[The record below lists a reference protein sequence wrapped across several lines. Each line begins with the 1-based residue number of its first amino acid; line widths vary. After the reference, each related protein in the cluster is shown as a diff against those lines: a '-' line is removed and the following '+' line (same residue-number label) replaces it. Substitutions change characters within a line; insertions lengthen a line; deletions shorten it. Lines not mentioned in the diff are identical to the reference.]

1 MKKKLLSL
9 VLAGAMVASTSVSA
23 FAEVKTIT
31 STNGEDI
38 DHKIEV
44 TGNVAKTSD
53 NSVLPGTISVTV
65 PTTANFTVNNEGKLS
80 GSTITV
86 TNTGT
91 ENVEVYAN
99 KFIDPTSAEGSGIT
113 VKRTLDASTAT
124 KDKIRLYL
132 SGQEANAY
140 FGSDVERGIYKSET
154 LDQGIDNKDG
164 IKLASL
170 ANGEKVN
177 LELKGEGGKGGSDL
191 TAPIQEKFTLQLKIK
206 KSASKNSVSQS
217 NQVESNGDQHIGG

>member
-31 STNGEDI
+31 STNGKDI

-53 NSVLPGTISVTV
+53 DSVLPGTISVTV
-65 PTTANFTVNNEGKLS
+65 PTTANFTVNKDGKLS

-91 ENVEVYAN
+91 ERVEVYAN
-99 KFIDPTSAEGSGIT
+99 KFIDPTSTKGSGIT
-113 VKRTLDASTAT
+113 VKRTLDPSDTRDNIT
-124 KDKIRLYL
+124 LYL
-132 SGQEANAY
+132 SGQEGNAY
-140 FGSDVERGIYKSET
+140 FGSSVDRGIYKNDKSDDSVTDE
-154 LDQGIDNKDG
+154 DG

-170 ANGEKVN
+170 ATGEDVN
-177 LELKGEGGKGGSDL
+177 LELKGEGAVNNQQL
-191 TAPIQEKFTLQLKIK
+191 ENPLQEKFTLQLKIK
-206 KSASKNSVSQS
+206 KSASPS
-217 NQVESNGDQHIGG
+217 NPR

>member
-23 FAEVKTIT
+23 FAAETTVT
-31 STNGEDI
+31 STNGKDI

-53 NSVLPGTISVTV
+53 DSVLPGTISVTV
-65 PTTANFTVNNEGKLS
+65 PTTANFTVNKDGKLS

-91 ENVEVYAN
+91 EKVEVYAN
-99 KFIDPTSAEGSGIT
+99 KFTDPTSAEGSGIT
-113 VKRTLDASTAT
+113 VKNTLAASDT

-132 SGQEANAY
+132 SGQDGNAY
-140 FGSDVERGIYKSET
+140 FGSGVNRGIYQSDT
-154 LDQGIDNKDG
+154 STDGITNDNDG

-177 LELKGEGGKGGSDL
+177 LELKGEGAKGGTDL
-191 TAPIQEKFTLQLKIK
+191 ADPIQEKFTLQLKIK
-206 KSASKNSVSQS
+206 KSAS
-217 NQVESNGDQHIGG
+217 

>member
-31 STNGEDI
+31 STNGKDI

-53 NSVLPGTISVTV
+53 DSVLPGTISVTV
-65 PTTANFTVNNEGKLS
+65 PTTANFTVNKDGKLS

-91 ENVEVYAN
+91 ERVEVYAN
-99 KFIDPTSAEGSGIT
+99 KFIDPTSTEGSGIT
-113 VKRTLDASTAT
+113 VKRTLDSSDTRDNIT
-124 KDKIRLYL
+124 LYL
-132 SGQEANAY
+132 SGQEGNAY
-140 FGSDVERGIYKSET
+140 FGSSVARGIYKNDTANEGVT
-154 LDQGIDNKDG
+154 DEDG

-170 ANGEKVN
+170 ATGEDVN
-177 LELKGEGGKGGSDL
+177 LELKGEGAVNSQQL
-191 TAPIQEKFTLQLKIK
+191 ESALQEKFTLQLKIK
-206 KSASKNSVSQS
+206 KSASQK
-217 NQVESNGDQHIGG
+217 

>member
-23 FAEVKTIT
+23 FAEDKTIT
-31 STNGEDI
+31 STNGKDI

-53 NSVLPGTISVTV
+53 NTTLPGTISVTV
-65 PTTANFTVNNEGKLS
+65 PTTANFTVDKNGSLS

-91 ENVEVYAN
+91 EKVEVYAN
-99 KFIDPTSAEGSGIT
+99 KFIDPTSADGSGIT
-113 VKRTLDASTAT
+113 VKRTLEASDT

-132 SGQEANAY
+132 SGQDGNAY
-140 FGSDVERGIYKSET
+140 FGSSVDRGIYQSDT
-154 LDQGIDNKDG
+154 SDNGITNDDG

-170 ANGEKVN
+170 ANGENVN
-177 LELKGEGGKGGSDL
+177 LELKGEGGTGGNDL
-191 TAPIQEKFTLQLKIK
+191 AAPIQEKFTLQLKIK
-206 KSASKNSVSQS
+206 QSAS
-217 NQVESNGDQHIGG
+217 

>member
-9 VLAGAMVASTSVSA
+9 VLAGAMVATTSVSA
-23 FAEVKTIT
+23 FAEDKPIT
-31 STNGEDI
+31 STNGKDI

-65 PTTANFTVNNEGKLS
+65 PTTANFTVDKTGSLS

-91 ENVEVYAN
+91 ERVEVYAN
-99 KFIDPTSAEGSGIT
+99 KFIDPTSADGSGIT
-113 VKRTLDASTAT
+113 VKRTIGASDT

-132 SGQEANAY
+132 SGQDANAY
-140 FGSDVERGIYKSET
+140 FGSDVDRGIYQSDT
-154 LDQGIDNKDG
+154 SDDGITDGDG

-177 LELKGEGGKGGSDL
+177 LELKGEGGKAGNDL
-191 TAPIQEKFTLQLKIK
+191 ADPIQEKFTLQLKIK
-206 KSASKNSVSQS
+206 KSASQK
-217 NQVESNGDQHIGG
+217 